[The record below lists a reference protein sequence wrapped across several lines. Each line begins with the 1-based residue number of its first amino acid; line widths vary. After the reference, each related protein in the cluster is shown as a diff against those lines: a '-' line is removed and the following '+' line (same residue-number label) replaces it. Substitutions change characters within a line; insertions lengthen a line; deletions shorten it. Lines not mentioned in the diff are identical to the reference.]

1 MPENPTRIDTSI
13 VGQLAAETME
23 SVEQQFGE
31 NAEIGTVAMVV
42 EVRHLDEEGDEA
54 TTITCTSN
62 DRRPWAQY
70 GLLRFAAKLIGNAGG
85 V

>member
-1 MPENPTRIDTSI
+1 MPDHPTRIDTSV

-42 EVRHLDEEGDEA
+42 EVRHLDEEGDQA

-70 GLLRFAAKLIGNAGG
+70 GLLQFAANLVGGAAGR
-85 V
+85 